1 MPLFENVTPEAILE
15 RVLSRM
21 DTELQTREGS
31 YA

>member
-1 MPLFENVTPEAILE
+1 MPLFDSLTPETILE
-15 RVLSRM
+15 RILSRM